1 MSNPR
6 GLANHSLY
14 MARLLLLAWEEAH
27 AAALAPVNALDAAF
41 APAIRLHLL
50 DAYGWFLLAT
60 LRVTQLPVLPPH
72 RVTDLAPQAPG
83 ISRPAEI
90 SECQQLEQGGWL
102 AQLQTQLPTGLAKRS
117 RGISLAIDS
126 AYPDIAFYQDCAA
139 HFDVLFA
146 RMSDAI
152 DEY

>member
-14 MARLLLLAWEEAH
+14 MARLLLAAWETAQT
-27 AAALAPVNALDAAF
+27 AAVAPVNAIDAAF
-41 APAIRLHLL
+41 APAVRLHLL

-60 LRVTQLPVLPPH
+60 LRVTQLPALPPH
-72 RVTDLAPQAPG
+72 RVADLAPQAPG

-90 SECQQLEQGGWL
+90 SECQQLELSGWL
-102 AQLQTQLPTGLAKRS
+102 AQLQAPLPTGLAKRS

-126 AYPDIAFYQDCAA
+126 AYPDITLYRGCAA

>member
-14 MARLLLLAWEEAH
+14 MARLLIAAWEGAH
-27 AAALAPVNALDAAF
+27 DAALAPVNALDAAF
-41 APAIRLHLL
+41 VPAVRLHLL

-60 LRVTQLPVLPPH
+60 LRVTQLPVSPPH
-72 RVTDLAPQAPG
+72 SVADLAPQAPG
-83 ISRPAEI
+83 ISRPAEV
-90 SECQQLEQGGWL
+90 SECQQLEQSGWL
-102 AQLQTQLPTGLAKRS
+102 AQLQAPLPMGLAKRS
-117 RGISLAIDS
+117 RGISLAVDS
-126 AYPDIAFYQDCAA
+126 AYPDIALYRCCAA
-139 HFDVLFA
+139 RFDVLFA

>member
-14 MARLLLLAWEEAH
+14 MARLLLSAWRAAH
-27 AAALAPVNALDAAF
+27 GAALAPVNALDAAF
-41 APAIRLHLL
+41 APAVRMHLL

-60 LRVTQLPVLPPH
+60 MRVTQLPALPPH
-72 RVTDLAPQAPG
+72 RVADLAPQAPG
-83 ISRPAEI
+83 IAQPGEI
-90 SECQQLEQGGWL
+90 SECQQLEQSGWL
-102 AQLQTQLPTGLAKRS
+102 AKLQAPLPTGLAKRS
-117 RGISLAIDS
+117 RGMSLAVES
-126 AYPDIAFYQDCAA
+126 AYPDIALYQDCAA